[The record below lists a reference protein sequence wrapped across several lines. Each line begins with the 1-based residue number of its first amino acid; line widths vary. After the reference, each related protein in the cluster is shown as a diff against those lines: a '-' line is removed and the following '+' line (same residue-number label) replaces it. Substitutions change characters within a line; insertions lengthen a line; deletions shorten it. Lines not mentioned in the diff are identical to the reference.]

1 MIFLDTDVVA
11 AYTERGHIHAN
22 RALELLATNE
32 VLAIHPLALA
42 QCAVD
47 AVDKGDELRLH
58 MLMERIG
65 VTVWS
70 PDPRHSRR
78 VEHLRAITSVSLLE
92 GCVLDAAE
100 RENATL
106 ATFNARLA
114 QLARVRACPVLT
126 LAADARPAAN

>member
-1 MIFLDTDVVA
+1 VIFLDTDVVTA
-11 AYTERGHIHAN
+11 CMERGHVHAN
-22 RALELLATNE
+22 RALELITTDDA
-32 VLAIHPLALA
+32 LAIHPLALA
-42 QCAVD
+42 QCAVE
-47 AVDKGDELRLH
+47 AVDKGGELMLH
-58 MLMERIG
+58 MLLEGIG
-65 VTVWS
+65 VQVWS

-100 RENATL
+100 HENATL